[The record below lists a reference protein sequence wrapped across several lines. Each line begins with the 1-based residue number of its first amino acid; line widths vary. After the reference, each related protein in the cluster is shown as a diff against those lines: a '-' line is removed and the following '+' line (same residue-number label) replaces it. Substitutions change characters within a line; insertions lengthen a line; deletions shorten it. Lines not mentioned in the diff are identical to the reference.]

1 MTHKIFFL
9 VIQSIKYFL
18 VMSSSLTDSNAIL
31 SQSLSSVSLGDM
43 CCIIILPI
51 TMVIMWTQLNKNTKP
66 NEE

>member
-66 NEE
+66 KEE